1 MHRTAH
7 RNTLG
12 DGGEVGK
19 QAGFCD
25 DAVHYC
31 SETFV
36 EATAMLRKR
45 TQKWRKVAA
54 AVGLL
59 YSVAVVFLPLLLCCW
74 HCEQQECGV
83 FATGELALTEEFLA
97 ELSECCGADGEA
109 AVGGEHQLPH
119 NCCAGGH
126 CYEDISLLIPQGIAT
141 TGMQDFTN
149 GGQPAVY
156 APVVLLQ
163 GLEVWRTRG
172 VEPATLPGAAQP
184 FLCVFRC

>member
-1 MHRTAH
+1 
-7 RNTLG
+7 
-12 DGGEVGK
+12 
-19 QAGFCD
+19 
-25 DAVHYC
+25 
-31 SETFV
+31 
-36 EATAMLRKR
+36 MLL
-45 TQKWRKVAA
+45 A
-54 AVGLL
+54 
-59 YSVAVVFLPLLLCCW
+59 
-74 HCEQQECGV
+74 CEQQECGV

-163 GLEVWRTRG
+163 GLELAHSGRRAGNTSG
-172 VEPATLPGAAQP
+172 SSPA